1 MSFNLSSTITLQ
13 QYREIEPTLTRPLS
27 LGGVRKRATIDL
39 SGEIRAAGLS
49 EVSLRSGRRSW

>member
-39 SGEIRAAGLS
+39 SGEIRSAGLS
-49 EVSLRSGRRSW
+49 EISLRSGRRSW